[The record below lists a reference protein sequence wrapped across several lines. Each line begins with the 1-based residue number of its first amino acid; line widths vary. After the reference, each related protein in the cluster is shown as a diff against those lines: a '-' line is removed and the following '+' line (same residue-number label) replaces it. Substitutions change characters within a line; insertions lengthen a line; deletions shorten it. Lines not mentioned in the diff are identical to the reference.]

1 MLVSFYETRN
11 SFRSTEVI
19 QYKGNGVRLY
29 YHFSIRRRSS
39 NCKAVPLPWAAGT
52 HSPTFPALHEDE
64 PMLFAGRVRKP
75 EQMVM
80 LDLGSLE
87 FVRLTDDVLR
97 QLRRF

>member
-1 MLVSFYETRN
+1 
-11 SFRSTEVI
+11 
-19 QYKGNGVRLY
+19 
-29 YHFSIRRRSS
+29 
-39 NCKAVPLPWAAGT
+39 
-52 HSPTFPALHEDE
+52 
-64 PMLFAGRVRKP
+64 MLFAGRVRKP